1 MLCCLAYNS
10 KKSKKINVGD
20 KINVYEKKKKIKTVV
35 VGKPTSVKSF
45 N

>member
-10 KKSKKINVGD
+10 KKSKKINV
-20 KINVYEKKKKIKTVV
+20 YENKKKIKTVV
-35 VGKPTSVKSF
+35 VGKPTSVKRY

>member
-10 KKSKKINVGD
+10 KKSKINVGD
-20 KINVYEKKKKIKTVV
+20 KINVYENKKKIKTVV